1 MYTLTFISEA
11 VLIIINCGK
20 VEKKLLCSTLI
31 YNNFLL
37 LWQSHCECPN
47 QSQLF
52 KLEMLE
58 RKNRLANERNQDD
71 CVSLYLSSFFAEHS
85 QLICTVVRDFS
96 KYFYSGQE
104 SAV

>member
-20 VEKKLLCSTLI
+20 VEK
-31 YNNFLL
+31 NFYVPP
-37 LWQSHCECPN
+37 WQSHCECPN